1 MKFLKIVQRKNRRI
15 EYLENVQEQILNEN
29 KSLKEPLA
37 AKILTVHSSVRW
49 LGHGSRIFSLYFR
62 ENGWPVHITSIEQES
77 PYFANEGQLKKYR
90 AARVQRKGR
99 KPKIKF

>member
-15 EYLENVQEQILNEN
+15 EYLENVQEQVLNEN

-37 AKILTVHSSVRW
+37 GKILTVHSSVRW
-49 LGHGSRIFSLYFR
+49 LGHGSRIFSVYFR

-77 PYFANEGQLKKYR
+77 PYYANEGQVKKYNVKR
-90 AARVQRKGR
+90 TKRQPR